1 MCCIGSCRLF
11 PYLQEVPEPSHWP
24 LVADQSAWEPA
35 YGSKGKWHW
44 ERCGLLSPQEL
55 QRRGLWR
62 AVQEYHQV
70 SWLLHGVSVLA
81 AA

>member
-1 MCCIGSCRLF
+1 MLHWLVQALSF
-11 PYLQEVPEPSHWP
+11 PHHQSLNLAWP
-24 LVADQSAWEPA
+24 LVAEQSAWEPA
-35 YGSKGKWHW
+35 YDSKGKPHW

-70 SWLLHGVSVLA
+70 TPFLQGVSVLA
-81 AA
+81 AE